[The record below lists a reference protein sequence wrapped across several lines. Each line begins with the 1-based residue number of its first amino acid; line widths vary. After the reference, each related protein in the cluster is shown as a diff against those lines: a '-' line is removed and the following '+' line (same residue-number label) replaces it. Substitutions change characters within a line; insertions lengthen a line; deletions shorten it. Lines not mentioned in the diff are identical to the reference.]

1 MKSKL
6 KLCVVLFILIA
17 LLTFMFNTNV
27 FATDLENDENNVVT
41 TSEETN
47 SITEENI
54 VSSGD
59 NANTSEDEMAD
70 IYSGDLYVLFNENND
85 YNSSTYVMDKNVD
98 GNVFIFGQDVKIT
111 GRINGSLFVFAST
124 VTIEESAYVGCHV
137 FAFADRITMSGFT
150 YDMYAAATEFQLTQ
164 SGVAYRDLKVSA
176 DTAYLY
182 GSVGRDINIAGN
194 NIDVYAD
201 SDNCLYVAGNI
212 NYTSTKVIEDLDK
225 ITVNG
230 EINYTE
236 AVEDTTNENEVAN
249 YIYDGLENT
258 VFTLVAYLLLI
269 FLAPKFIEKSREYV
283 STKTLLAAAIGV
295 AFTILLPV
303 AAFILLFTTLGI
315 SISFTAL
322 MIYFIILMINSA
334 VVTITVNEF
343 IASKIPA
350 INATWKKILMII
362 PVSLVIFI
370 LRQIPYH
377 VGTIITVI
385 ILFVGVGIT
394 VLYQFDK
401 RKNDKVSKAQ

>member
-6 KLCVVLFILIA
+6 KLCVVLSILIA
-17 LLTFMFNTNV
+17 LLTFCFNTNV

-54 VSSGD
+54 VSSDD
-59 NANTSEDEMAD
+59 NDGTSEDEMVD
-70 IYSGDLYVLFNENND
+70 IYNGDLYVLFNENND

-111 GRINGSLFVFAST
+111 GRINGSLFIFAST

-176 DTAYLY
+176 NTAYLY
-182 GSVGRDINIAGN
+182 GSVGRNIDIVGN

-212 NYTSTKVIEDLDK
+212 NYTSSRVIEDLDK

-230 EINYTE
+230 GINYTE

-249 YIYDGLENT
+249 YIYDGLENV
-258 VFTLVAYLLLI
+258 VFTLVAYLVLI
-269 FLAPKFIEKSREYV
+269 FLAPKFIEKSKEYASV
-283 STKTLLAAAIGV
+283 RGLLALAIGV
-295 AFTILLPV
+295 AFTILVPV
-303 AAFILLFTTLGI
+303 VSIVLIFTTACSGI
-315 SISFTAL
+315 AWTLL
-322 MIYFIILMINSA
+322 MTYGVVLMLNCAITTIIINEL
-334 VVTITVNEF
+334 ITSKVLKFNE
-343 IASKIPA
+343 
-350 INATWKKILMII
+350 TWKKVLMII
-362 PVSLVIFI
+362 PISIVVFA
-370 LRQIPYH
+370 LRQIPYFIGTFITAAIFLIG
-377 VGTIITVI
+377 VGTII
-385 ILFVGVGIT
+385 
-394 VLYQFDK
+394 LYQFDK
-401 RKNDKVSKAQ
+401 RKD

>member
-6 KLCVVLFILIA
+6 KLCVVLSILIA
-17 LLTFMFNTNV
+17 LLTFCFNTNV

-47 SITEENI
+47 NISEESTVTSNESEDASDENSDISEEN
-54 VSSGD
+54 V
-59 NANTSEDEMAD
+59 D
-70 IYSGDLYVLFNENND
+70 IYNGDLYVLFNENND

-98 GNVFIFGQDVKIT
+98 GNVFIFGQNVKIT

-176 DTAYLY
+176 NTAYLY
-182 GSVGRDINIAGN
+182 GSVGRNIDIVGN

-212 NYTSTKVIEDLDK
+212 NYTSSRVIEDLDK

-230 EINYTE
+230 GINYTE

-249 YIYDGLENT
+249 YIYDGLENV
-258 VFTLVAYLLLI
+258 VFTLVAYLVLI
-269 FLAPKFIEKSREYV
+269 FLAPKFIEKSKEYASV
-283 STKTLLAAAIGV
+283 RGLLALAIGV
-295 AFTILLPV
+295 AFTILVPV
-303 AAFILLFTTLGI
+303 VSIVLIFTTACSGI
-315 SISFTAL
+315 AWTLL
-322 MIYFIILMINSA
+322 MTYGVVLMLNCAITTIIINEL
-334 VVTITVNEF
+334 ITSKVLRFNE
-343 IASKIPA
+343 
-350 INATWKKILMII
+350 TWKKVLMII
-362 PVSLVIFI
+362 PISIVVFA
-370 LRQIPYH
+370 LRQIPYFIGTFITAAIFLIG
-377 VGTIITVI
+377 VGTII
-385 ILFVGVGIT
+385 
-394 VLYQFDK
+394 LYQFDK
-401 RKNDKVSKAQ
+401 RKN